1 MVLSTILN
9 GDRQK
14 AMNHIDADNVC
25 QSSMVGAAH
34 HVGGEDHS

>member
-1 MVLSTILN
+1 MVLSTTLN

-25 QSSMVGAAH
+25 QSSMVGAGH
-34 HVGGEDHS
+34 RVGWEDHS